1 MKFDARITRRS
12 LIAAAATLLLAGCGA
27 GGPAGSAP
35 SGSAGAGSAHSDPV
49 AAVAWE
55 AALDPEAP
63 FMNVAGQD
71 GAATPGECWTQHEDG
86 TVQVQISG
94 SSIPE
99 PAVEGVEFSDGI
111 LTVTMVQPEEGTPAT
126 MDFVLHQ
133 FMLSSDG
140 APEVTG
146 VELVRGGEAVELP
159 VGELA
164 ELEAVE

>member
-49 AAVAWE
+49 VAVAWE

-71 GAATPGECWTQHEDG
+71 GAATPGECWTQQEDG
-86 TVQVQISG
+86 TVQVQVAG

-99 PAVEGVEFSDGI
+99 PTVESVEFADGV
-111 LTVTMVQPEEGTPAT
+111 LTLTMAQPDEDTPAT

-133 FMLSSDG
+133 FIVSGTDAPRSRLSCSC
-140 APEVTG
+140 AARRPSSFPPVS
-146 VELVRGGEAVELP
+146 LP
-159 VGELA
+159 SSRP
-164 ELEAVE
+164 